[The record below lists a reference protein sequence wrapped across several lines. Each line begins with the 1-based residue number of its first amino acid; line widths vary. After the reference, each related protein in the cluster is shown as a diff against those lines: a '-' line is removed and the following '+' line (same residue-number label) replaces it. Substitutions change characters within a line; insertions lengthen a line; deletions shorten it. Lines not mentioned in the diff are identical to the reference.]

1 PPQAELISAVGTIGS
16 ASLSPSKPDR
26 PPPLGRPELI
36 GKPCT
41 RSPANPQEDLRR
53 VQLARTSSHRSTR
66 DPPPGHSKLPRHH
79 VENFGIGQNTG
90 ETLPKFRQKSKG
102 NLKRI

>member
-1 PPQAELISAVGTIGS
+1 MFAPGVQLTH
-16 ASLSPSKPDR
+16 R
-26 PPPLGRPELI
+26 R
-36 GKPCT
+36 
-41 RSPANPQEDLRR
+41 DLRR